1 MSKNAIKDKLRKPS
15 HRITRILSNN
25 IWAFRKTRG
34 LSQEALA
41 EKCNLHRTYIG
52 AVERGE
58 RNVTLSTLE
67 LIAGA
72 LGVSVPELLTEESI
86 KNDGK

>member
-1 MSKNAIKDKLRKPS
+1 M
-15 HRITRILSNN
+15 
-25 IWAFRKTRG
+25 
-34 LSQEALA
+34 A

-72 LGVSVPELLTEESI
+72 LGVSVPELMTEKSI
-86 KNDGK
+86 KNDGKK

>member
-1 MSKNAIKDKLRKPS
+1 MSKNTIKDKVRKPS
-15 HRITRILSNN
+15 QRITRSLASN
-25 IWAFRKTRG
+25 IREFRKIRG

-41 EKCNLHRTYIG
+41 EMCSLHRTYIG
-52 AVERGE
+52 AVEREE

-72 LGVSVPELLTEESI
+72 LGVSVPEVLTEESI
-86 KNDGK
+86 KNGR